1 MQKYLSRNILKCKEP
16 SRCKSEKDLS
26 LTQTKYTHI
35 HTKKL
40 DILAKYPDILAFT
53 IKNLPYII
61 LTKHIWFS

>member
-1 MQKYLSRNILKCKEP
+1 MQIRKGLESNSNKIY
-16 SRCKSEKDLS
+16 
-26 LTQTKYTHI
+26 I

-61 LTKHIWFS
+61 LTNHIWFS